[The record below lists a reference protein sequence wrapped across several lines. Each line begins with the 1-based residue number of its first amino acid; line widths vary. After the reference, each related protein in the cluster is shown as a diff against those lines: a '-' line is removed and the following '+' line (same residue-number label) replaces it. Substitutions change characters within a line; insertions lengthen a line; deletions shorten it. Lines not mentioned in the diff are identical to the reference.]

1 LSCKVVRLRGVLL
14 VMIIVIL
21 AISSIAHANE
31 AVRGY
36 FVVNY
41 VTYLN
46 PSGQATNYYIEYSLT
61 LYNNEPYPIPLTIS
75 IELPQYSSVIYTSPT
90 ANVTSNE
97 VTWVVNLQ
105 PYSEETLEVR
115 FKPIYTV
122 LPIASLDY
130 QVLVNGTPVNTT
142 IINSGVG
149 TKINLLTNITN
160 LLPFPT
166 MTTISLTRQSGLYYE
181 YNTTPTITQNILGY
195 EVDYWLFSTSNNT
208 SFGLGMVVED
218 LGPWHSIRVNP
229 VGVQVSIDLNQSIN
243 SLRGAI
249 DELNATINQL
259 NALSNSVTNASS
271 TANNYTA
278 QFLQLIALLNQTSNV
293 LGASAYLINSTLL
306 VESLLQ
312 AQLIELK
319 VALTAG
325 DQVLGTEANV
335 ISQLRS
341 SLNPIVSNEQSY
353 INALNTLKNDLLQIE
368 KFTNNSTLDAEINNT
383 INAIN
388 QVENLIITLNQ
399 VYNNLGEVQSEIS
412 STQVQVNQ
420 AVEGLNYAIYA
431 ANESEALIIS
441 ISKNLYLLHNELNN
455 LTNQLLSTYL
465 GMASYQARA
474 MSYLMQIS
482 NYEGELRGMMLE
494 DEVRISV
501 LNALANQYLGYLRI
515 NNTNVSID
523 VTIEETFIVEM
534 PSIVNTQY
542 LLQLLNETA
551 VQGNKTTSHGVSMV
565 TAIPNHLIYLVVL
578 GVSIAVLLITFIIR
592 KLH

>member
-1 LSCKVVRLRGVLL
+1 MRGVLL

-61 LYNNEPYPIPLTIS
+61 LYNNGPYPIPLTIS

-181 YNTTPTITQNILGY
+181 YNITPTITQNVLGY

-259 NALSNSVTNASS
+259 SALSSSVINASS

-319 VALTAG
+319 IALTAG
-325 DQVLGTEANV
+325 GQVLGTEANV

-341 SLNPIVSNEQSY
+341 SLNPIVGNEQSY
-353 INALNTLKNDLLQIE
+353 INALNTLKNDLSQIE

-388 QVENLIITLNQ
+388 QVENLIIMLNQ
-399 VYNNLGEVQSEIS
+399 VYNNLGEIQSEIS
-412 STQVQVNQ
+412 STQAQVNQ

-441 ISKNLYLLHNELNN
+441 ISKSLYLLHNELNN

-465 GMASYQARA
+465 GVASYQARA

-515 NNTNVSID
+515 NNTDVSID
-523 VTIEETFIVEM
+523 ITIEETFIVEM

-578 GVSIAVLLITFIIR
+578 GVLIAVLLITFIIR

>member
-1 LSCKVVRLRGVLL
+1 MRLRGVLL

-181 YNTTPTITQNILGY
+181 YNITPTITQNILGY

-259 NALSNSVTNASS
+259 SALSSSVINASS

-319 VALTAG
+319 IALTAG
-325 DQVLGTEANV
+325 GQVLGTEANV

-341 SLNPIVSNEQSY
+341 SLNPIVGNEQSY

-441 ISKNLYLLHNELNN
+441 ISKSLYLLHNELNN

-474 MSYLMQIS
+474 MSYLMQIG

-494 DEVRISV
+494 DEVRMSV

-515 NNTNVSID
+515 NNTNVSVD

-578 GVSIAVLLITFIIR
+578 GVLIAVLLITFIIR

>member
-1 LSCKVVRLRGVLL
+1 LRGVLL

-61 LYNNEPYPIPLTIS
+61 LYNNGPYPIPLTIS

-181 YNTTPTITQNILGY
+181 YNITPTITQNILGY

-259 NALSNSVTNASS
+259 SALSSSVINASS

-319 VALTAG
+319 IALTAG
-325 DQVLGTEANV
+325 GQVLGTEANV

-341 SLNPIVSNEQSY
+341 SLNPIVGNEQSY
-353 INALNTLKNDLLQIE
+353 INALNTLKNDLSQIE

-388 QVENLIITLNQ
+388 QVENLIIMLNQ
-399 VYNNLGEVQSEIS
+399 VYNNLGEIQSEIS
-412 STQVQVNQ
+412 STQAQVNQ

-441 ISKNLYLLHNELNN
+441 ISKSLYLLHNELNN

-474 MSYLMQIS
+474 MSYLMQIG

-494 DEVRISV
+494 DEVRMSV

-515 NNTNVSID
+515 NNTNVSVD

-578 GVSIAVLLITFIIR
+578 GVLIAVLLITFIIR

>member
-1 LSCKVVRLRGVLL
+1 MRLRGVLL

-97 VTWVVNLQ
+97 VTWIVNLQ

-142 IINSGVG
+142 IINGGVG
-149 TKINLLTNITN
+149 TRINLLTNITN

-181 YNTTPTITQNILGY
+181 YNITPTITQNVLGY

-259 NALSNSVTNASS
+259 SALSSSVINASS

-319 VALTAG
+319 IALTAG
-325 DQVLGTEANV
+325 GQVLGTEANV

-341 SLNPIVSNEQSY
+341 SLNPIVGNEQSY
-353 INALNTLKNDLLQIE
+353 INALNTLKNDLSQIE

-388 QVENLIITLNQ
+388 QVENLIIMLNQ
-399 VYNNLGEVQSEIS
+399 VYNNLGEIQSEIS
-412 STQVQVNQ
+412 STQAQVNQ

-441 ISKNLYLLHNELNN
+441 ISKSLYLLHNELNN

-474 MSYLMQIS
+474 MSYLMQIG

-515 NNTNVSID
+515 NNTDVSID
-523 VTIEETFIVEM
+523 ITIEETFIVEM

-578 GVSIAVLLITFIIR
+578 GVLIAVLLITFIIR

>member
-1 LSCKVVRLRGVLL
+1 LRGVLL

-181 YNTTPTITQNILGY
+181 YNITPTITQNILGY

-259 NALSNSVTNASS
+259 SALSSSVINASS

-319 VALTAG
+319 IALTAG
-325 DQVLGTEANV
+325 GQVLGTEANV

-341 SLNPIVSNEQSY
+341 SLNPIVGNEQSY
-353 INALNTLKNDLLQIE
+353 INALNTLKNDLSQIE

-388 QVENLIITLNQ
+388 QVENLIIMLNQ

-412 STQVQVNQ
+412 STQAQVNQ

-441 ISKNLYLLHNELNN
+441 ISKSLYLLHNELNN

-474 MSYLMQIS
+474 MSYLMQIG

-515 NNTNVSID
+515 NNTNVSVD

-578 GVSIAVLLITFIIR
+578 GVLIAVLLITFIIR

>member
-1 LSCKVVRLRGVLL
+1 
-14 VMIIVIL
+14 MIIVIL

-166 MTTISLTRQSGLYYE
+166 ITTISLTRQSGLYYE

-208 SFGLGMVVED
+208 SFGLGMIVED

-229 VGVQVSIDLNQSIN
+229 VSVQVSIDLNQSIN

-259 NALSNSVTNASS
+259 SALSSSVINASS

-494 DEVRISV
+494 DEVRMSV

-515 NNTNVSID
+515 NNTNVSVD

-578 GVSIAVLLITFIIR
+578 GVLIAVLIITFIIR

>member
-1 LSCKVVRLRGVLL
+1 MRLRGVLL

-97 VTWVVNLQ
+97 VTWIVNLQ

-142 IINSGVG
+142 IINGGVG
-149 TKINLLTNITN
+149 TRINLLTNITN

-181 YNTTPTITQNILGY
+181 YNITPTITQNVLGY

-259 NALSNSVTNASS
+259 SALSSSVINASS

-319 VALTAG
+319 IALTAG
-325 DQVLGTEANV
+325 GQVLGTEANV

-341 SLNPIVSNEQSY
+341 SLNPIVGNEQSY
-353 INALNTLKNDLLQIE
+353 INALNTLKNDLSQIE

-388 QVENLIITLNQ
+388 QVENLIIMLNQ
-399 VYNNLGEVQSEIS
+399 VYNNLGEIQSEIS
-412 STQVQVNQ
+412 STQAQVNQ

-441 ISKNLYLLHNELNN
+441 ISKSLYLLHNELSN

-465 GMASYQARA
+465 GVASYQARA
-474 MSYLMQIS
+474 MSYLMQIG

-515 NNTNVSID
+515 NNTDVSID
-523 VTIEETFIVEM
+523 ITIEETFIVEM

-578 GVSIAVLLITFIIR
+578 GVLIAVLLITFIIR

>member
-1 LSCKVVRLRGVLL
+1 MRLRGVLL

-61 LYNNEPYPIPLTIS
+61 LYNNGPYPIPLTIS

-181 YNTTPTITQNILGY
+181 YNITPTITQNILGY

-259 NALSNSVTNASS
+259 SALSSSVINASS

-319 VALTAG
+319 IALTAG
-325 DQVLGTEANV
+325 GQVLGTEANV

-474 MSYLMQIS
+474 MSYLMQIG

-494 DEVRISV
+494 DEVRMSV

-515 NNTNVSID
+515 NNTNVSVD

-578 GVSIAVLLITFIIR
+578 GVLIAVLLITFIIR

>member
-1 LSCKVVRLRGVLL
+1 MRGVLL

-46 PSGQATNYYIEYSLT
+46 PGGQATNYYIEYSLT

-75 IELPQYSSVIYTSPT
+75 IELPQYSSVLYTSPT

-130 QVLVNGTPVNTT
+130 QVLVNGTLVNTT

-166 MTTISLTRQSGLYYE
+166 ITTISLTRQSGLYYE

-259 NALSNSVTNASS
+259 NALSSSVINASS

-494 DEVRISV
+494 DEVRMSV

-515 NNTNVSID
+515 NNTNVSVD

>member
-1 LSCKVVRLRGVLL
+1 MRLRGVLL

-142 IINSGVG
+142 IINGGVG
-149 TKINLLTNITN
+149 TRINLLTNITN

-181 YNTTPTITQNILGY
+181 YNITPTITQNILGY

-259 NALSNSVTNASS
+259 SALSSSVINASS

-325 DQVLGTEANV
+325 GQVLGTEANV

-353 INALNTLKNDLLQIE
+353 INALNTLKNDLSQIE

-388 QVENLIITLNQ
+388 QVENLIIMLNQ

-412 STQVQVNQ
+412 STQAQVNQ

-441 ISKNLYLLHNELNN
+441 ISKSLYLLHNELNN

-474 MSYLMQIS
+474 MSYLMQIG

-515 NNTNVSID
+515 NNTDVSID
-523 VTIEETFIVEM
+523 ITIEETFIVEM

-578 GVSIAVLLITFIIR
+578 GVLIAVLLITFIIR

>member
-1 LSCKVVRLRGVLL
+1 
-14 VMIIVIL
+14 MIIVIL

-259 NALSNSVTNASS
+259 SALSSSVINASS

-319 VALTAG
+319 IALTAG

-341 SLNPIVSNEQSY
+341 SLNPIVGNEQSY
-353 INALNTLKNDLLQIE
+353 INALNTLKNDLSQIE

-465 GMASYQARA
+465 GVASYQARA
-474 MSYLMQIS
+474 MSYLMQIG

-494 DEVRISV
+494 DEVRMSV

-515 NNTNVSID
+515 NNTDVSID
-523 VTIEETFIVEM
+523 ITIEETFIVEM

>member
-1 LSCKVVRLRGVLL
+1 LRGVLL

-61 LYNNEPYPIPLTIS
+61 LYNNGPYPIPLTIS

-181 YNTTPTITQNILGY
+181 YNITPTITQNILGY

-259 NALSNSVTNASS
+259 SALSSSVINASS

-319 VALTAG
+319 IALTAG
-325 DQVLGTEANV
+325 GQVLGTEANV

-341 SLNPIVSNEQSY
+341 SLNPIVGNEQSY

-412 STQVQVNQ
+412 STQAQVNQ

-441 ISKNLYLLHNELNN
+441 ISKSLYLLHNELNN

-474 MSYLMQIS
+474 MSYLMQIG

-515 NNTNVSID
+515 NNTNVSVD

-578 GVSIAVLLITFIIR
+578 GVLIAVLLITFIIR

>member
-1 LSCKVVRLRGVLL
+1 MRGVLL

-142 IINSGVG
+142 IINGGVG
-149 TKINLLTNITN
+149 TRINLLTNITN

-181 YNTTPTITQNILGY
+181 YNITPTITQNVLGY

-259 NALSNSVTNASS
+259 SALSSSVINASS

-319 VALTAG
+319 IALTAG
-325 DQVLGTEANV
+325 GQVLGTEANV

-341 SLNPIVSNEQSY
+341 SLNPIVGNEQSY
-353 INALNTLKNDLLQIE
+353 INALNTLKNDLSQIE

-388 QVENLIITLNQ
+388 QVENLIIMLNQ
-399 VYNNLGEVQSEIS
+399 VYNNLGEIQSEIS
-412 STQVQVNQ
+412 STQAQVNQ

-441 ISKNLYLLHNELNN
+441 ISKSLYLLHNELNN

-474 MSYLMQIS
+474 MSYLMQIG

-523 VTIEETFIVEM
+523 ITIEETFIVEM

-578 GVSIAVLLITFIIR
+578 GVLIAVLLITFIIR

>member
-1 LSCKVVRLRGVLL
+1 
-14 VMIIVIL
+14 
-21 AISSIAHANE
+21 
-31 AVRGY
+31 
-36 FVVNY
+36 
-41 VTYLN
+41 
-46 PSGQATNYYIEYSLT
+46 
-61 LYNNEPYPIPLTIS
+61 
-75 IELPQYSSVIYTSPT
+75 
-90 ANVTSNE
+90 
-97 VTWVVNLQ
+97 
-105 PYSEETLEVR
+105 
-115 FKPIYTV
+115 
-122 LPIASLDY
+122 
-130 QVLVNGTPVNTT
+130 
-142 IINSGVG
+142 
-149 TKINLLTNITN
+149 
-160 LLPFPT
+160 

-181 YNTTPTITQNILGY
+181 YNITPTITQNVLGY

-259 NALSNSVTNASS
+259 SALSSSVINASS

-319 VALTAG
+319 IALTAG
-325 DQVLGTEANV
+325 GQVLGTEANV

-341 SLNPIVSNEQSY
+341 SLNPIVGNEQSY
-353 INALNTLKNDLLQIE
+353 INALNTLKNDLSQIE

-388 QVENLIITLNQ
+388 QVENLIIMLNQ
-399 VYNNLGEVQSEIS
+399 VYNNLGEIQSEIS
-412 STQVQVNQ
+412 STQAQVNQ

-441 ISKNLYLLHNELNN
+441 ISKSLYLLHNELSN

-465 GMASYQARA
+465 GVASYQARA
-474 MSYLMQIS
+474 MSYLMQIG

-515 NNTNVSID
+515 NNTDVSID
-523 VTIEETFIVEM
+523 ITIEETFIVEM

-578 GVSIAVLLITFIIR
+578 GVLIAVLLITFIIR

>member
-1 LSCKVVRLRGVLL
+1 MRGVLL

-97 VTWVVNLQ
+97 VTWIVNLQ

-142 IINSGVG
+142 IINGGVG
-149 TKINLLTNITN
+149 TRINLLTNITN

-181 YNTTPTITQNILGY
+181 YNITPTITQNVLGY

-259 NALSNSVTNASS
+259 SALSSSVINASS

-319 VALTAG
+319 IALTAG
-325 DQVLGTEANV
+325 GQVLGTEANV

-341 SLNPIVSNEQSY
+341 SLNPIVGNEQSY
-353 INALNTLKNDLLQIE
+353 INALNTLKNDLSQIE

-388 QVENLIITLNQ
+388 QVENLIIMLNQ
-399 VYNNLGEVQSEIS
+399 VYNNLGEIQSEIS
-412 STQVQVNQ
+412 STQAQVNQ

-441 ISKNLYLLHNELNN
+441 ISKSLYLLHNELNN

-474 MSYLMQIS
+474 MSYLMQIG

-515 NNTNVSID
+515 NNTDVSID
-523 VTIEETFIVEM
+523 ITIEETFIVEM

-578 GVSIAVLLITFIIR
+578 GVLIAVLLITFIIR

>member
-1 LSCKVVRLRGVLL
+1 MRGVLL

-21 AISSIAHANE
+21 AISSNAHANE

-142 IINSGVG
+142 IINGGVG
-149 TKINLLTNITN
+149 TRINLLTNITN

-181 YNTTPTITQNILGY
+181 YNITPTITQNILGY

-249 DELNATINQL
+249 DELNATINKL
-259 NALSNSVTNASS
+259 SALSSSVINASS

-278 QFLQLIALLNQTSNV
+278 QFLQLITLLNQTSNV

-306 VESLLQ
+306 VESLFQ

-319 VALTAG
+319 IALTVG
-325 DQVLGTEANV
+325 GQVLGTEANV

-341 SLNPIVSNEQSY
+341 LLNPIVSNEQSY
-353 INALNTLKNDLLQIE
+353 INALNTLKNDLSQIE
-368 KFTNNSTLDAEINNT
+368 KFTNNSTLDAEINNA
-383 INAIN
+383 INIIN

-399 VYNNLGEVQSEIS
+399 VYNNLGEIQSEIS
-412 STQVQVNQ
+412 STQAQVNQ

-482 NYEGELRGMMLE
+482 NYERELRGMMLE
-494 DEVRISV
+494 DEVRMSV

-515 NNTNVSID
+515 NNTDVSID
-523 VTIEETFIVEM
+523 ITIEETFIVEM

>member
-1 LSCKVVRLRGVLL
+1 MRLRGVLL

-75 IELPQYSSVIYTSPT
+75 IELPQYSSVLYTSPT

-181 YNTTPTITQNILGY
+181 YNITPTITQNILGY

-259 NALSNSVTNASS
+259 SALSSSVINASS
-271 TANNYTA
+271 TANNYTT

-319 VALTAG
+319 IALTAG
-325 DQVLGTEANV
+325 GQVLGTEANV

-341 SLNPIVSNEQSY
+341 SLNPIVGNEQSY
-353 INALNTLKNDLLQIE
+353 INALNTLKNDLSQIE

-388 QVENLIITLNQ
+388 QVENLIIMLNQ
-399 VYNNLGEVQSEIS
+399 VYNNLGEIQSEIS
-412 STQVQVNQ
+412 STQAQVNQ

-441 ISKNLYLLHNELNN
+441 ISKSLYLLHNELNN

-465 GMASYQARA
+465 GVASYQARA

-515 NNTNVSID
+515 NNTNVSVD

-542 LLQLLNETA
+542 LLQLLNKTA